1 MNSVLINTTNK
12 NIPVTKKDGGTYMLA
27 PKCKKTVDPS
37 NYGTLPKGVV
47 LK

>member
-1 MNSVLINTTNK
+1 MKNILLNTTNK
-12 NIPVTKKDGGTYMLA
+12 NIPVTRKNGGTFMLA
-27 PKCKKTVDPS
+27 PKAKMQVDPN